1 MLQGKYGLS
10 YTSGRKRR
18 SFEEARVH
26 GVPIV
31 VVLCLLL
38 FLCTSVFF
46 LGSAEAGNKRVKI
59 TPAKFVLVVILTLC
73 GTGKVHVISRPRRL
87 QCFGCIS
94 AARSGPG
101 SEVLVCRSLLC
112 Q

>member
-1 MLQGKYGLS
+1 MLRGEYSLS
-10 YTSGRKRR
+10 YASGHKES

-31 VVLCLLL
+31 VILCLLL

-46 LGSAEAGNKRVKI
+46 LGSAETGNKRVKI
-59 TPAKFVLVVILTLC
+59 TSAKFVLVVILALR
-73 GTGKVHVISRPRRL
+73 GTGKVHVISRPKRL
-87 QCFGCIS
+87 QYFGCVS

-101 SEVLVCRSLLC
+101 SEVLVCWSLLC